1 MGDEVKMLLG
11 LGLLILPMMFLLWGG
26 KQTRSSNSPNLMALL
41 LIGTFK
47 LVMWVLV
54 GIGQAIIFLFNG
66 MRGFGGLS
74 WGRGQK
80 ILGPGDP
87 PPLADRLQ
95 DYWDYR
101 GVAEERELTQLF
113 QGTVSLGVYW
123 HPKRGAGRPLFLPAN
138 LLYRNCAVIGPPG
151 SGKTE
156 GIIIPWIVELLQ
168 AGYSVVTVDVKGDLF
183 DRLQGVAKKLGI
195 QVWYWNPSDPMRS
208 LSWNWLDEVRDSRD
222 IEASVQSILGRP
234 RPNDPQPFFYERD
247 YRWLR
252 ALIGIIKEVY
262 GNRSKPHILYELVG
276 DQEVIRDLFRQ
287 YPQIRGRAVEVADL
301 LQFSPDEHSR
311 AVSGLLNALH
321 LFNEPSVVRV
331 SERSDFRLPSIGRRP
346 TLLVVGA
353 SLADARAAEVLSSI
367 LLNLLF
373 NFIYRRFGPGGSHT
387 ALPLYFILDEAPRLK
402 ERINFEEVLSVARAA
417 KVGICLAMQDVAQF
431 GDERQVSAILSNCLT
446 IICLR
451 GVSPTAAKYF
461 SERLGQRVDQVIV
474 QSRYRGPFDLFS
486 QQGTSVQTMTVPV
499 LREREIMYPPF
510 GPYCAVCQVS
520 PVTNKPFLVDLTRH

>member
-1 MGDEVKMLLG
+1 MHKLIK
-11 LGLLILPMMFLLWGG
+11 LLI
-26 KQTRSSNSPNLMALL
+26 
-41 LIGTFK
+41 IGTFK
-47 LVMWVLV
+47 LTMWVLI
-54 GIGQAIIFLFNG
+54 GIGRAFIFFFNELKG
-66 MRGFGGLS
+66 IRGLS

-95 DYWDYR
+95 DCWDYR

-123 HPKRGAGRPLFLPAN
+123 HPRRGAGRQLFLPAE

-156 GIIIPWIVELLQ
+156 GIIIPWIVGLLST
-168 AGYSVVTVDVKGDLF
+168 GYSVVTVDFKGNLF
-183 DRLQGVAKKLGI
+183 DRLQGVVQQIGV
-195 QVWYWNPSDPMRS
+195 QVWYWNPSDQMRS
-208 LSWNWLDEVRDSRD
+208 LSWNWLDEIRDGRD

-252 ALIGIIKEVY
+252 ALIGITKKVY
-262 GNRSKPHILYELVG
+262 GNQAKPRILYELVG
-276 DQEVIRDLFRQ
+276 DQEAIRDLFRRHLQ
-287 YPQIRGRAVEVADL
+287 VRGRAVEIADL
-301 LQFSPDEHSR
+301 LQFSSDEHSK

-321 LFNEPSVVRV
+321 LFKDPSVARV
-331 SERSDFRLPSIGRRP
+331 SERSDFCLPSIGRQP

-353 SLADARAAEVLSSI
+353 SLADARAAEILSSI

-373 NFIYRRFGPGGSHT
+373 NICRRFSPGGSHT

-417 KVGICLAMQDVAQF
+417 KVGICLAMQDIAQF

-451 GVSPTAAKYF
+451 GISPTSAKYF
-461 SERLGQRVDQVIV
+461 SERLGQRVDQVLV
-474 QSRYRGPFDLFS
+474 QSRARGPFDLFG
-486 QQGTSVQTMTVPV
+486 QQGISLQTVTVPV

-510 GPYCAVCQVS
+510 GPYCAVCQVI
-520 PVTNKPFLVDLTRH
+520 PVTNKPFLVVLARN

>member
-1 MGDEVKMLLG
+1 MRELEVLSLV
-11 LGLLILPMMFLLWGG
+11 LVSLPIVFLFWGG
-26 KQTRSSNSPNLMALL
+26 KQAKSSSPNLIGLIFIIAFKIFVWFSVGVVQAL
-41 LIGTFK
+41 
-47 LVMWVLV
+47 V
-54 GIGQAIIFLFNG
+54 FLFNG
-66 MRGFGGLS
+66 ARSLGGLRL
-74 WGRGQK
+74 WRKQV
-80 ILGPGDP
+80 ILGPGSP
-87 PPLADRLQ
+87 PPLANRMQ
-95 DYWDYR
+95 EYWDYR
-101 GVAEERELTQLF
+101 GVAEEKELRPLF
-113 QGTVSLGVYW
+113 QGTVSLGVYL
-123 HPKRGAGRPLFLPAN
+123 HPQKGPGRPLFLPAE

-156 GIIIPWIVELLQ
+156 GIIIPWILELLG

-183 DRLQGVAKKLGI
+183 DRLQGDAQRMGVR
-195 QVWYWNPSDPMRS
+195 VWYWNPADPARS
-208 LSWNWLDEVRDSRD
+208 QSWNWLDEVRDSRD

-252 ALIGIIKEVY
+252 ALIGMVKEVY
-262 GNRSKPHILYELVG
+262 GNQAKPRQLYELIG
-276 DQEVIRDLFRQ
+276 DQEAIRDLFRQ
-287 YPQIRGRAVEVADL
+287 YPQVRGRAVEVADL

-321 LFNEPSVVRV
+321 LFNEPSVRRV
-331 SERSDFRLPSIGRRP
+331 SERSDFRLPGVGRQP

-373 NFIYRRFGPGGSHT
+373 NFVYRRFGPGGSQT

-402 ERINFEEVLSVARAA
+402 ERINFEEVLSIARAA
-417 KVGICLAMQDVAQF
+417 KVGICLAMQDAAQF

-446 IICLR
+446 IILLR
-451 GVSPTAAKYF
+451 GCSPATARYF
-461 SERLGQRVDQVIV
+461 SGRLGERVDQVLV

-486 QQGTSVQTMTVPV
+486 QQSTSVQTVTVPV

-520 PVTNKPFLVDLTRH
+520 PVSNKPFLVDLTRH